1 MILIIFWY
9 SNMKSYLTTTTPQI
23 LKITAK
29 HLDKVILSDESEGNM
44 AERIKVNNDDDEDN
58 MLTTAASVLAK
69 ASW

>member
-1 MILIIFWY
+1 
-9 SNMKSYLTTTTPQI
+9 MKPYLTTTTPQI